1 MICAPKRAIAWLVF
15 IALGGTFSGC
25 WSRGPE
31 TIPVQGIVTLDGKPV
46 EGATVSFSPKAAGR
60 PATGTTDAA
69 GHFSLTTFEPGDG
82 AVPGEHVVTVSKI
95 KSSGQQFDMS
105 TIPAGRDVMPLSGPT
120 STGGIKIQWEVPPK
134 YADPKTSGFTIDV
147 KSGMEPVKLELKSK

>member
-1 MICAPKRAIAWLVF
+1 MICIPKRAIAWLLF

-25 WSRGPE
+25 WSSGPE
-31 TIPVQGIVTLDGKPV
+31 MIPVRGVVTLDGKPV
-46 EGATVSFSPKAAGR
+46 EGATVGFAPKAAGR

-69 GHFSLTTFEPGDG
+69 GQFSLTTFEPGDG

-105 TIPAGRDVMPLSGPT
+105 SVPAGSDAMPLSGATPA
-120 STGGIKIQWEVPPK
+120 GGIKIQWEVPPK
-134 YADPKTSGFTIDV
+134 YADPKTSGFTINV
-147 KSGMEPVKLELKSK
+147 KSGMEPVKLELESK